1 MNLKLFQ
8 PTIVIKLIVQVN
20 MGKYLFL
27 QFECFSGLR
36 VSDADIAA
44 PVSRLSP
51 AQPYKLGSPFHHLWP
66 HEGVT
71 LVMTLLNTLQWPQMV
86 ITRQAMRENLTL
98 SIF

>member
-1 MNLKLFQ
+1 MSRMK
-8 PTIVIKLIVQVN
+8 
-20 MGKYLFL
+20 GKIFFS

-66 HEGVT
+66 HAGVT
-71 LVMTLLNTLQWPQMV
+71 LDTGHW
-86 ITRQAMRENLTL
+86 
-98 SIF
+98 S